1 MILKHVLFIIASQGY
16 QPVEYS
22 IPRKLLESFGVKVFV
37 ASDNTGTAVA
47 TDNST
52 AHVDF
57 KLDQVDAAKYAAI
70 VIIGGPG
77 ALEHL
82 DKDVTYKIIQQAFK
96 LNRVIGAICIA
107 PRILL
112 KAGILQDKRATG
124 WNDDKQ
130 LHKLYKEN
138 GIIYDTHPVVVDG
151 NLVTA
156 SGPVAAP
163 AFGEALV
170 AALHLK

>member
-1 MILKHVLFIIASQGY
+1 MVKHILFIVASQGY
-16 QPVEYS
+16 QPIEYS
-22 IPRKLLESFGVKVFV
+22 IPRKLLESFGAKVFV
-37 ASDNTGTAVA
+37 ASDNTGSAVA

-57 KLDQVDAAKYAAI
+57 KLDQVDVAKYDAI
-70 VIIGGPG
+70 VIVGGPG

-82 DKDVTYKIIQQAFK
+82 DKNITHQIIAQAFK

-112 KAGILQDKRATG
+112 KAGILHGKRATG

-130 LHKLYKEN
+130 LHKLYKDN
-138 GIIYDTHPVVVDG
+138 NVTYDAHPVVVDTTII
-151 NLVTA
+151 TA
-156 SGPVAAP
+156 SGPIAAP

-170 AALHLK
+170 TALKLK